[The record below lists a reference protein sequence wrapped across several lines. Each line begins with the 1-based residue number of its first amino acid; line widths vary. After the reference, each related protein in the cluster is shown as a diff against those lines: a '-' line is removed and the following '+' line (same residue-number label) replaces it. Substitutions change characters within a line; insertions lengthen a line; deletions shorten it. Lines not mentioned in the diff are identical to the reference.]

1 MVNLKDKLKGVFG
14 FPVTPFKDDLTLDL
28 DALDRVIEMM
38 MPHPFCAI
46 VIVGGTGEIY
56 SLAPDE
62 AVTVVERA
70 VKTVNGRMPVVAGV
84 GYNTPIGCDLARR
97 MEKAGADALLVM
109 PPYYTNAPEAGLFA
123 YYKAIGEASGLPL
136 ALYSRDWAVF
146 SPDQVARLADMVPTL
161 QLWKDGQ
168 GNGRVLRRIMN
179 KVGDRLAWIGGLG
192 DDCAST
198 YFAAGVQA
206 YTSSISNLAP
216 KVSLAIAEA
225 GMKRDFDA
233 LDKLMDKYVHP
244 LYALRERE
252 RGYEVTVIKEA
263 MARVGLCGAAVRPPL
278 CPMRTQD
285 IEELERILETY
296 RDMLSGFQAPDERR
310 SASIAGSPA
319 SRIRAWAAGT
329 S

>member
-1 MVNLKDKLKGVFG
+1 MVSLKDKLKGVFG
-14 FPVTPFKDDLTLDL
+14 FPVTPFRDDLSLDL
-28 DALDRVIEMM
+28 AALDRVIEMM

-56 SLAPDE
+56 SLSPDE

-84 GYNTPIGCDLARR
+84 GYNTPIGAEMARR

-109 PPYYTNAPEAGLFA
+109 PPYYTGAPEAGLFA
-123 YYKAIGEASGLPL
+123 YYQAIGRASGLPL

-146 SPDQVARLADMVPTL
+146 TPDQVARLAEMVPTL
-161 QLWKDGQ
+161 ELWKDGQ
-168 GNGRVLRRIMN
+168 GNGRLLRRIMN

-216 KVSLAIAEA
+216 KVSVAVAEA

-233 LDKLMDKYVHP
+233 LDKLMDQYVHP
-244 LYALRERE
+244 LYALRERMK
-252 RGYEVTVIKEA
+252 GYEVSVMKEA
-263 MARVGLCGAAVRPPL
+263 MSRLGLCGAAVRPPL
-278 CPMRTQD
+278 CPVRSGD
-285 IEELERILETY
+285 IEELVKILDTY
-296 RDMLSGFQAPDERR
+296 RGML
-310 SASIAGSPA
+310 
-319 SRIRAWAAGT
+319 
-329 S
+329 